1 MQMNPE
7 KLDQVIF
14 FQKLFVILRL
24 IMSTA
29 DDQALIQDVLLFFS
43 SIFQIKSS
51 CVGKRGTLFFM
62 PSCTNRV
69 MEFKMPMKGP
79 NHLLLLFVY
88 NQVTIFIENKFR

>member
-1 MQMNPE
+1 
-7 KLDQVIF
+7 
-14 FQKLFVILRL
+14 
-24 IMSTA
+24 MSTA
-29 DDQALIQDVLLFFS
+29 DDQALIQNVLLFFS

-79 NHLLLLFVY
+79 NHLLLLLIRY
-88 NQVTIFIENKFR
+88 LYLLKIISGKNTCPKTLQSNWNY

>member
-14 FQKLFVILRL
+14 FSKIVCHRL

-29 DDQALIQDVLLFFS
+29 DDQALIQNVLLFFS

-88 NQVTIFIENKFR
+88 NQVPIFIENNFR